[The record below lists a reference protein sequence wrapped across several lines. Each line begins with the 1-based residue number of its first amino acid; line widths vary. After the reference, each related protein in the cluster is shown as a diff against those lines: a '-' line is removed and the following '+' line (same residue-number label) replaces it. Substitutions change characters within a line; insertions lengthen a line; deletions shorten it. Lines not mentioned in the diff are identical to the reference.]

1 MGEILRL
8 QRPWQI
14 AKIPVAC
21 RETNIHYDI
30 HGLQAKEFL
39 LI

>member
-8 QRPWQI
+8 QHHWQI
-14 AKIPVAC
+14 AKIAVAC

-30 HGLQAKEFL
+30 NGLQVKELL